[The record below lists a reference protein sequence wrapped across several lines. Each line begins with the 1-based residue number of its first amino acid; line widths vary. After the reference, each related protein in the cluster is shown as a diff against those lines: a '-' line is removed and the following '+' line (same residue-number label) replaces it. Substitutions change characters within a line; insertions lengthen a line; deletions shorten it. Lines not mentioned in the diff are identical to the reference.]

1 MTQDQGLRENVA
13 ATVRLLR
20 SFLRNRSVGSD
31 GIAATEFAIFAP
43 MLVVAMIGVADLG
56 MGIHRKMQVQNAAQA
71 GAAYAMVNGFSAN
84 SITSSVL
91 NATSFAG
98 ISAEPAPTWSCGCPS
113 SVGTTGASCNSTCA
127 DGTVAGVYVTV
138 SAQGTYNT
146 LVPYPGLTS
155 TFNFTSQSTVR
166 IQ

>member
-1 MTQDQGLRENVA
+1 MTQEQLRANIA
-13 ATVRLLR
+13 PMVRLLR
-20 SFLRNRSVGSD
+20 SFLRNRGVGSD
-31 GIAATEFAIFAP
+31 GIAATELAMFAP
-43 MLVVAMIGVADLG
+43 MLVLATIAVADLG

-71 GAAYAMVNGFSAN
+71 GAAYAMVNGFSAS

-98 ISAEPAPTWSCGCPS
+98 IAVEPAPTWFCGCPS
-113 SVGTTGASCNSTCA
+113 SVGTTSASCNSTCA

-146 LVPYPGLTS
+146 LMPYPGLTS